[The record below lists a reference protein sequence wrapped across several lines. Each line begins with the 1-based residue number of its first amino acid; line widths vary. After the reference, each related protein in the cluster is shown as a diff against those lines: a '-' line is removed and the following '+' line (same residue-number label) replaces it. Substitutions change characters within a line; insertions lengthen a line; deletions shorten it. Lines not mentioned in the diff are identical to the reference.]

1 MPNTREKVARFMRS
15 SRLTRW
21 FIILFFLLIITVVFI
36 GLDNVTGLLLGVG
49 AATILVAALTHRWR
63 KARYFII
70 LCFSS
75 FAGAVF
81 LAGLQEEVVYRLAY
95 LIGGDEA
102 LNTQSI
108 HLYSEITSF
117 VIFFF
122 APAGIVIGFLGGTI
136 LGIIRL
142 ADLRNPKNKTGGYS
156 EPASTGENV
165 AAAENPQ

>member
-1 MPNTREKVARFMRS
+1 MRS

-21 FIILFFLLIITVVFI
+21 LLVLFFLLIITVVFV
-36 GLDNVTGLLLGVG
+36 GLDNVTGMLIGVG
-49 AATILVAALTHRWR
+49 AATILLAALTHRWR

-81 LAGLQEEVVYRLAY
+81 LAGIQEEIVYPLAY

-102 LNTQSI
+102 LKTQSLR
-108 HLYSEITSF
+108 LYNEITSF

-142 ADLRNPKNKTGGYS
+142 AGVRNPRNTTSG
-156 EPASTGENV
+156 T
-165 AAAENPQ
+165 

>member
-21 FIILFFLLIITVVFI
+21 LLVLFFLLIITVVFV
-36 GLDNVTGLLLGVG
+36 GLDNVTGMLLGVG
-49 AATILVAALTHRWR
+49 AATILLAALTHRWR

-81 LAGLQEEVVYRLAY
+81 LAGLQEEVVHPLAY
-95 LIGGDEA
+95 LIGGEEA
-102 LNTQSI
+102 MESLSLIIYN
-108 HLYSEITSF
+108 EITSF

-122 APAGIVIGFLGGTI
+122 APAGIAIGFLGGTI

-142 ADLRNPKNKTGGYS
+142 ADIRNPKRTAGG
-156 EPASTGENV
+156 T
-165 AAAENPQ
+165 